1 MQMGMSML
9 LKIRRSQKSS
19 MMGNAIFGLAFR
31 AEVSD
36 EERDLIN
43 KYKLGK
49 DVIYSSENYR
59 KNVDAAISPGGND
72 GLAIAKGIAASLTA
86 RFFNLKITVND
97 LIYGKHIEM
106 KNLNEMLSAEDQVVQ
121 ACNNLKSYITAAKSF
136 DGREVVV
143 EV

>member
-1 MQMGMSML
+1 ML
-9 LKIRRSQKSS
+9 LKIKRSQKSS
-19 MMGNAIFGLAFR
+19 MMGNAIFGLNFR
-31 AEVSD
+31 AEVSAD
-36 EERDLIN
+36 ERDLIS

-49 DVIYSSENYR
+49 DVIYSSENFK
-59 KNVDAAISPGGND
+59 KNAEAATLPDGND
-72 GLAIAKGIAASLTA
+72 GLAIAKGIAAGLTA

-97 LIYGKHIEM
+97 LINGKHIEM

-121 ACNNLKSYITAAKSF
+121 ACNNLKTYITAAKSF